1 MEALHFLLYFA
12 VNLNLVLNKIK
23 FISKKSER
31 KKEKQEHRRGVL
43 QTEETAM
50 CKGPYMNHSKQSQ
63 GHCRGHCGWNA
74 EAKGRGLG
82 REQAR
87 RAQESNLVS
96 FPLCQWTLKAPRSPQ
111 LEMKSDI
118 LTRYGNT
125 TSVVEWVSYPPQ
137 DDSPLPSVAE

>member
-82 REQAR
+82 REQG
-87 RAQESNLVS
+87 QES
-96 FPLCQWTLKAPRSPQ
+96 PRIKPCLFSSLP
-111 LEMKSDI
+111 MDI
-118 LTRYGNT
+118 KGTEKPT
-125 TSVVEWVSYPPQ
+125 T
-137 DDSPLPSVAE
+137 